1 MAAGGL
7 ADLPDLSRDALVEF
21 GGWTV
26 LREARA
32 LVNAGAV
39 KRAEWAAPEIRGE
52 VVDGGRARGVTV
64 NLRSVTFATN
74 RCGCA
79 VARRGRFCKH
89 ALAVCMTLEAR
100 RKAEAA
106 AALARERKRAPV
118 VSAPRPARGTSPAA
132 SLPIPWL
139 REAEDGV
146 GLIPRLVLP
155 PNLPDAAKRNA
166 IPVRM
171 EFAAADERPAPPER
185 LFRGRAYRLSPG
197 VRRALA
203 RLTEWSGGERPHGFM
218 QLKADQ
224 LGLLVGDLAGM
235 DAFVW
240 ANAAGTPIAWK
251 ENALAG
257 VSEHLPMPDAPAAS
271 ATTIAVKRG
280 RPGAA
285 PPPPAAR
292 EMSRPV
298 TPASPAA
305 RAGGGLSV
313 DGSPH
318 FLSIQLPEK
327 DDPLYERLAA
337 LLREHDFRFEPS
349 NGRWWLRDR
358 HKVLSFLARHEHSLT
373 HTHRAAFSENF
384 RARFAAREWVRW
396 KVRGE
401 SSGDHFAVS
410 VEAGAGAPAPE
421 AIRRA
426 LASGQPYL
434 LGADTLHLIDLA
446 SLERAEKVQ
455 RALSGNPSRP
465 FSPEFRQTL
474 RAAALAPAE
483 TALEDAFGEEEIVL
497 PDDWK
502 ARTAAL
508 RSIRNLATPPL
519 PEALS
524 TRLRGY
530 QMIGVAWLWHLA
542 RNGMG
547 GILADE
553 MGLGKTP
560 QALALLAAARAEAGR
575 RQPSL
580 VVCPASLL
588 ENWRRE
594 AARFTPQFAVFVHH
608 ANQRLDSPEDAAAH
622 DIVLTSYGTLT
633 RDEALFMATPF
644 RLAIADEAQH
654 IKNRRTRAAKV
665 LRRVQANARFVL
677 TGTPVENSVE
687 DLRSLFAFVLPG
699 HLRPLPPGLRGE
711 ERRWHDNQDMRR
723 AAPYILR
730 RNKRL
735 VAPELP
741 EKLEQTVFCEMP
753 AAQARLYA
761 SVRARTEQT
770 IADLESA
777 GASEGRI
784 RIAALAQLLRL
795 RQVCAEPRLLENSLR
810 PRDSGKLL
818 AFRELLE
825 EAVDGGHRMLV
836 FSQFVSVLAH
846 LRAFLEESGYPH
858 TYLDGSTRDRQG
870 EVDRF
875 NNDPAIPVFLISLKA
890 GGSGLNLT
898 GADTVVHF
906 DPWWNPAVEAQATDR
921 THRIGQTRSVTSYK
935 LIMASTVEERVLE
948 LQRAKAGILRDL
960 LDESAARSATISL
973 KEIKAL
979 VASAP

>member
-1 MAAGGL
+1 MATAGL

-32 LVNAGAV
+32 LLNAGAV
-39 KRAEWAAPEIRGE
+39 KRAEWSAPEIRGE
-52 VVDGGRARGVTV
+52 VADGGQTFTVSV

-74 RCGCA
+74 RCACA
-79 VARRGRFCKH
+79 EGRRGRFCKH
-89 ALAVCMTLEAR
+89 AIAVCLALEAR
-100 RKAEAA
+100 RKAEDAA
-106 AALARERKRAPV
+106 AARA
-118 VSAPRPARGTSPAA
+118 SAPPPTRAETKKTPAIPA
-132 SLPIPWL
+132 SIDWL
-139 REAEDGV
+139 REGEDGV
-146 GLIPRLVLP
+146 ALTLRFILP
-155 PNLPDAAKRNA
+155 PNLPAAAKRNA
-166 IPVRM
+166 IPVRL
-171 EFAAADERPAPPER
+171 ETAVAGERPVPPER
-185 LFRGRAYRLSPG
+185 LFRGQAYRLSPG
-197 VRRALA
+197 VRRVLA

-218 QLKADQ
+218 QLKAGQ
-224 LGLLVGDLAGM
+224 LGILVADLAGT
-235 DAFVW
+235 DAFFW
-240 ANAAGTPIAWK
+240 ANAADTPVPWVGTS
-251 ENALAG
+251 LRG
-257 VSEHLPMPDAPAAS
+257 VSEHLPAPEAAKPPPTVS
-271 ATTIAVKRG
+271 VKRG
-280 RPGAA
+280 RPGAPLRPSA
-285 PPPPAAR
+285 ADAFRRMPAATER
-292 EMSRPV
+292 IHC
-298 TPASPAA
+298 
-305 RAGGGLSV
+305 GGGLEI

-318 FLSIQLPEK
+318 FLSVHLPPK

-337 LLREHDFRFEPS
+337 LLREHDFRLEHS

-358 HKVLSFLARHEHSLT
+358 HKVLSFLARHEHSLAEIY
-373 HTHRAAFSENF
+373 RAEFTVNF
-384 RARFAAREWVRW
+384 RARFAVREWVRW

-410 VEAGAGAPAPE
+410 VEAGAGAPDAE
-421 AIRRA
+421 TIRRA
-426 LASGQPYL
+426 IASGQPYI
-434 LGADTLHLIDLA
+434 LGADKVYLIDLA

-474 RAAALAPAE
+474 KPPALAPAE
-483 TALEDAFGEEEIVL
+483 TALEDAFEEDEIVL
-497 PDDWK
+497 PEEWK

-508 RSIRNLATPPL
+508 RSIQHLATPPL
-519 PEALS
+519 PAALAEC
-524 TRLRGY
+524 LRGY

-542 RNGMG
+542 RNGLG
-547 GILADE
+547 GVLADE

-560 QALALLAAARAEAGR
+560 QALALLAAAREDAGR
-575 RQPSL
+575 RAPSL

-594 AARFTPQFAVFVHH
+594 AVRFTPGFSVFVHH
-608 ANQRLDSPEDAAAH
+608 GNNRLESPDDAARY

-633 RDEALFMATPF
+633 RDEALFVATTF
-644 RLAIADEAQH
+644 RLAVADEAQH
-654 IKNRRTRAAKV
+654 IKNRRTQAAKV
-665 LRRVQANARFVL
+665 LRRVRAGARFVL

-699 HLRPLPPGLRGE
+699 HLRPLPPGLRGDDK
-711 ERRWHDNQDMRR
+711 RWHDNEDVRR

-730 RNKRL
+730 RSKQL

-741 EKLEQTVFCEMP
+741 EKLEQTVFCEMEP
-753 AAQARLYA
+753 AQARLYA
-761 SVRARTEQT
+761 SVRVRTEQT
-770 IADLESA
+770 IAELESA

-795 RQVCAEPRLLENSLR
+795 RQVCAEPRLLEESLR

-846 LRAFLEESGYPH
+846 LRAFLEESGYAYR
-858 TYLDGSTRDRQG
+858 YLDGSTRDRQG

-875 NNDPAIPVFLISLKA
+875 NNDPAVPVFLISLKA

-921 THRIGQTRSVTSYK
+921 AHRIGQTRAVTSYK

-948 LQRAKAGILRDL
+948 LQQNKAAILRDL

-973 KEIKAL
+973 KDIKDL
-979 VASAP
+979 VAAM

>member
-1 MAAGGL
+1 MAARGL
-7 ADLPDLSRDALVEF
+7 ADLPDLSRDALVEL

-32 LVNAGAV
+32 LLNAGAV
-39 KRAEWAAPEIRGE
+39 KRAAWSAPEVRGE
-52 VVDGGRARGVTV
+52 VVDGGRTHAVTV

-79 VARRGRFCKH
+79 DGRRGRFCRH
-89 ALAVCMTLEAR
+89 AIALCLALEAR
-100 RKAEAA
+100 RKAEVAA
-106 AALARERKRAPV
+106 AAAAAAREPERAVPRRKAGKV
-118 VSAPRPARGTSPAA
+118 QSAAPAA
-132 SLPIPWL
+132 VGWL
-139 REAEDGV
+139 READDGAD
-146 GLIPRLVLP
+146 LLPRFILP
-155 PNLPDAAKRNA
+155 PNLSAAATRNA
-166 IPVRM
+166 IPVRL
-171 EFAAADERPAPPER
+171 ELAPAGERPVPPER

-197 VRRALA
+197 VRHALA

-218 QLKADQ
+218 QLKAGQ
-224 LGLLVGDLAGM
+224 LGSLVADLEGT
-235 DAFVW
+235 DAFFW
-240 ANAAGTPIAWK
+240 ANAADKPVAWEGK
-251 ENALAG
+251 SLTG
-257 VSEHLPMPDAPAAS
+257 VSEHLPAAAAPMPAA
-271 ATTIAVKRG
+271 AVTVKRG

-285 PPPPAAR
+285 P
-292 EMSRPV
+292 RPSAV
-298 TPASPAA
+298 DAFRRTSCSAVRSQ
-305 RAGGGLSV
+305 RGGGLEI

-318 FLSIQLPEK
+318 FLSVHLPSK

-337 LLREHDFRFEPS
+337 ILKEHDFRLEHS

-358 HKVLSFLARHEHSLT
+358 HKVLSFLARHEHSLAQT
-373 HTHRAAFSENF
+373 YQAEFTDNF
-384 RARFAAREWVRW
+384 QTRFAAREWVRW

-410 VEAGAGAPAPE
+410 VEAGAGAPNPE
-421 AIRRA
+421 TIRRA
-426 LASGQPYL
+426 IASGQPYIL
-434 LGADTLHLIDLA
+434 EPDKVYLVDLA

-474 RAAALAPAE
+474 KAPALAPAE
-483 TALEDAFGEEEIVL
+483 TALEDAFEEEEIVL
-497 PDDWK
+497 PEAWK

-508 RSIRNLATPPL
+508 RSIQHLATPPL
-519 PEALS
+519 PETLAKC
-524 TRLRGY
+524 LRGY

-542 RNGMG
+542 RNGLG

-560 QALALLAAARAEAGR
+560 QALALLAAARADAGR
-575 RQPSL
+575 REPSL

-594 AARFTPQFAVFVHH
+594 AARFTPAFSVFIHH
-608 ANQRLDSPEDAAAH
+608 GNNRLESPEDAARH

-633 RDEALFMATPF
+633 RDEALFGATPF
-644 RLAIADEAQH
+644 RLAVADEAQH
-654 IKNRRTRAAKV
+654 IKNRRTQAAKV
-665 LRRVQANARFVL
+665 LRRVRAGARFVL

-699 HLRPLPPGLRGE
+699 HLRPLPPGLRGDDK
-711 ERRWHDNQDMRR
+711 RWHDNEDMRR

-730 RNKRL
+730 RSKQL

-761 SVRARTEQT
+761 SVRTRTEQT
-770 IADLESA
+770 IAELESA

-795 RQVCAEPRLLENSLR
+795 RQVCAEPRLLEDSLR

-836 FSQFVSVLAH
+836 FSQFVSVLSH
-846 LRAFLEESGYPH
+846 LRTFLEENGYSYR
-858 TYLDGSTRDRQG
+858 YLDGSTRDRQG

-875 NNDPAIPVFLISLKA
+875 NNDPSVPVFLISLKA
-890 GGSGLNLT
+890 GGAGLNLT

-921 THRIGQTRSVTSYK
+921 AHRIGQTRTVTSYK

-948 LQRAKAGILRDL
+948 LQQTKAAILRDL

-973 KEIKAL
+973 KDIKAL
-979 VASAP
+979 VAAG

>member
-32 LVNAGAV
+32 LVKAGAV
-39 KRAEWAAPEIRGE
+39 KRAEWSAPEIRGE
-52 VVDGGRARGVTV
+52 VVDGGHTRGVTV

-79 VARRGRFCKH
+79 DGRRGRFCRH
-89 ALAVCMTLEAR
+89 AIAVCLALEAR
-100 RKAEAA
+100 RKAEVAA
-106 AALARERKRAPV
+106 AARKPATTPPRHPKIEEQPAP
-118 VSAPRPARGTSPAA
+118 PAA
-132 SLPIPWL
+132 VGWL
-139 REAEDGV
+139 READDGAA
-146 GLIPRLVLP
+146 LAPRFILP
-155 PNLPDAAKRNA
+155 PNLPAAAKRNA
-166 IPVRM
+166 IPVRL
-171 EFAAADERPAPPER
+171 ELAAAGERPAPPER
-185 LFRGRAYRLSPG
+185 LFRGRAYCLSPG
-197 VRRALA
+197 ARRALA

-218 QLKADQ
+218 QLKAGQ
-224 LGLLVGDLAGM
+224 LGSLVADLAGS
-235 DAFVW
+235 DAFYW
-240 ANAAGTPIAWK
+240 ANAAGKPLAWDGK
-251 ENALAG
+251 SLVG
-257 VSEHLPMPDAPAAS
+257 VSEHLPKPDAPKAA
-271 ATTIAVKRG
+271 AAVTVKRG
-280 RPGAA
+280 RPGPPPRPSAVEAFRAA
-285 PPPPAAR
+285 PAGTPPGR
-292 EMSRPV
+292 N
-298 TPASPAA
+298 
-305 RAGGGLSV
+305 GGGLEI

-318 FLSIQLPEK
+318 FLSVHLPDK
-327 DDPLYERLAA
+327 DDPLYERLSA
-337 LLREHDFRFEPS
+337 LLREHDFRLEHS

-358 HKVLSFLARHEHSLT
+358 HKVLSFLARHEHNLAQT
-373 HTHRAAFSENF
+373 YRAEFTGNF
-384 RARFAAREWVRW
+384 QARFAAREWVRW

-410 VEAGAGAPAPE
+410 VEAGSGAPDTE
-421 AIRRA
+421 TIRRA
-426 LASGQPYL
+426 IASGQPYIL
-434 LGADTLHLIDLA
+434 APDKVFLIDLA

-455 RALSGNPSRP
+455 QALSGNPSRP

-474 RAAALAPAE
+474 KTPALAPAE
-483 TALEDAFGEEEIVL
+483 SALEDVFDDEEIVL
-497 PDDWK
+497 PEEWK

-508 RSIRNLATPPL
+508 RSIQHLATPPL
-519 PEALS
+519 PDDLAKC
-524 TRLRGY
+524 LRGY
-530 QMIGVAWLWHLA
+530 QMIGVAWMWHLA
-542 RNGMG
+542 RNGLG
-547 GILADE
+547 GVLADE

-560 QALALLAAARAEAGR
+560 QALALLAAARSDAGR

-594 AARFTPQFAVFVHH
+594 AARFTPAFSVFIHH
-608 ANQRLDSPEDAAAH
+608 GNNRLESPEDAARY

-633 RDEALFMATPF
+633 RDEALFNATPF
-644 RLAIADEAQH
+644 RLAVADEAQH
-654 IKNRRTRAAKV
+654 IKNRRTQAAKA
-665 LRRVQANARFVL
+665 LRRVRADARFVL
-677 TGTPVENSVE
+677 TGTPVENSVD

-699 HLRPLPPGLRGE
+699 HLRPLPPGLRGDDK
-711 ERRWHDNQDMRR
+711 RWHDNEDMRR

-730 RNKRL
+730 RSKQL

-741 EKLEQTVFCEMP
+741 EKLEQTVFCEMS

-761 SVRARTEQT
+761 AVRTRTEQT
-770 IADLESA
+770 IAELEST

-795 RQVCAEPRLLENSLR
+795 RQVCAEPRLLEDSLR

-836 FSQFVSVLAH
+836 FSQFVSVLTH
-846 LRAFLEESGYPH
+846 LRAFLQESGY
-858 TYLDGSTRDRQG
+858 TYNYLDGSTRDRQG

-875 NNDPAIPVFLISLKA
+875 NIDPSVPVFLISLKA

-921 THRIGQTRSVTSYK
+921 AHRIGQTRTVTSYK

-948 LQRAKAGILRDL
+948 LQRTKAGILRDL
-960 LDESAARSATISL
+960 LDESAAQSATVSL
-973 KEIKAL
+973 KDIKNL
-979 VASAP
+979 VAAM